1 MNDAELDRLLIR
13 LRIDGRL
20 MRLGLNLRPA
30 VLPRSR
36 RIRKAL
42 EAEADNDVRV
52 RTALDVALKAEQT
65 KPGKIIRRHVNAD
78 IRIY

>member
-20 MRLGLNLRPA
+20 MRLGLNLKP
-30 VLPRSR
+30 VTLPRSR

-42 EAEADNDVRV
+42 EVEADNDLRV
-52 RTALDVALKAEQT
+52 RTALDVALKAERQ
-65 KPGKIIRRHVNAD
+65 KPTVHRRFFPDAE